1 MGLTIV
7 YLFTCILAVLNVV
20 KAAPVIA
27 SPQRIVAIGDLHGDF
42 PAALDV
48 LRMAGVIDANGE
60 WNGGDT
66 VLVQTGDIVDRG
78 TDTIKLYNLFGNLT
92 MQAPA
97 TGGKV
102 VQLLGNH
109 EIMNMSEDLR
119 YVTKEDIDTFGSMEA
134 RKEAWSRDGWL
145 GNRLRNLDI
154 IDMVNGTV
162 FVHGGISPTYA
173 KKGIQ
178 AMNAEARKAYQLDP
192 PKMDQIELFGDE
204 GPLWYRGFA
213 LDAEP
218 AICTGLDQSLEALN
232 ATRMVIGHTPQD
244 ESRKI
249 LSRCQ
254 NKVLVIDMGI
264 SAAYGSNRAVLQI
277 LRDELTGI
285 YKDGLKEVINNVAS
299 KPY

>member
-1 MGLTIV
+1 MGLAIA
-7 YLFTCILAVLNVV
+7 YLFTYILAVLNVIP
-20 KAAPVIA
+20 AAPA
-27 SPQRIVAIGDLHGDF
+27 FAGPQRIVAIGDLHGDL
-42 PAALDV
+42 PAALEV
-48 LRMAGVIDANGE
+48 LRMAGVVDGNGE

-78 TDTIKLYNLFGNLT
+78 PDTIKLYNLFGNLT

-109 EIMNMSEDLR
+109 ELMNMMEDLR
-119 YVTKEDIDTFGSMEA
+119 YVTKEDVDTFGSMDA
-134 RKEAWSRDGWL
+134 RKKAWSRDGWL
-145 GNRLRNLDI
+145 GKRLRNMDI
-154 IDMVNGTV
+154 IGMVDGTV

-173 KKGIQ
+173 QRGIE

-192 PKMDQIELFGDE
+192 SRMRDVELFGGE

-213 LDAEP
+213 QDKEP
-218 AICTGLDQSLEALN
+218 AICTVLDQSLKALK
-232 ATRMVIGHTPQD
+232 ATRMVIGHTPQY
-244 ESRKI
+244 ESGRI

-254 NKVLVIDMGI
+254 NKVLVIDVGI

-277 LRDELTGI
+277 LGDELTGI
-285 YKDGLKEVINNVAS
+285 YKDGRKEVFTREVDWE
-299 KPY
+299 